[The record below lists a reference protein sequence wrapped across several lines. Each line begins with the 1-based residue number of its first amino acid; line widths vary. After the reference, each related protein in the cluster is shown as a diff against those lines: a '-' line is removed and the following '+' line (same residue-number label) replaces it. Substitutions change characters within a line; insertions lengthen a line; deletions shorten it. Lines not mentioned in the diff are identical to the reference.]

1 MATKEDLKNIIED
14 DLQRDDITTQVY
26 RAIDYA
32 IDFYKDERFAFNTFY
47 SSSVTLTVSAAFIP
61 LTDLSV
67 RPLIIDRIRLNMTAN
82 YYVDMVARD
91 FDWIMAR
98 QDVHHIAMP
107 VEYCIFNEKIQFDT
121 YADDSY
127 TLVLDGLMSLG
138 STASDSYSVADATA
152 WFNAG
157 KELIRSKAKE
167 NLYLHVVKDMQQAQV
182 MAEVTRMAFK
192 NLKGK
197 DTRQRSTGFIRPTDF

>member
-14 DLQRDDITTQVY
+14 DLQRTDISTQVY

-32 IDFYKDERFAFNTFY
+32 IDFYKDERFDFNTFY
-47 SSSVTLTVSAAFIP
+47 SSTVSLTVSAAFLP
-61 LTDLSV
+61 LTALSV
-67 RPLIIDRIRLNMTAN
+67 RPLIIDRLRLNMAAN
-82 YYVDMVARD
+82 YFVDVQPRD

-107 VEYCIFNEKIQFDT
+107 VEYCIFNQALQFDT

-127 TLVLDGLMSLG
+127 TLVLDGVKSLG
-138 STASDSYSVADATA
+138 NTTSDSYTTADATA

-167 NLYLHVVKDMQQAQV
+167 NLYLHVLKDMQQAQV